1 MVVGLKKVAREAIE
15 KFPITTA
22 NFAEVLREKQLSGL
36 QLGSKG
42 SVFRRKQN
50 FLSASMLIAVRITNV
65 PCQNLHKN
73 MIRKKMFLLKTDPY
87 TLDKQH

>member
-22 NFAEVLREKQLSGL
+22 NYAEVLREKQLSGL

-65 PCQNLHKN
+65 PCQHLHINMKKKKN
-73 MIRKKMFLLKTDPY
+73 VFTKI
-87 TLDKQH
+87 